1 MAKDKKGD
9 SVGVIRKGQVIKGQG
24 FVPYNGPKEVSTPDV
39 SKGDMRY
46 VKKRGMGA
54 ALRDDYFYDC

>member
-1 MAKDKKGD
+1 MVLSKILANTNNW
-9 SVGVIRKGQVIKGQG
+9 